1 MLHRQSQAFIQ
12 RSRHHWIAPPYP
24 QNPEPNL
31 PAWKASS
38 NDFPAS
44 WSSGSSLRS
53 RFIEPSTPWLDK
65 TAIALPVNP
74 NRCQHE
80 ETQSKRSVKW
90 EFRARR
96 KILFPDQNRRRR
108 RLAAIAAE
116 WTAIAATATAANPTA
131 TAALLAGQS
140 WSYFPTP
147 FRCPSDFRLF
157 ALLGHAPRGKW
168 TVVLPLY

>member
-53 RFIEPSTPWLDK
+53 RFIEPSTPWPDK

-80 ETQSKRSVKW
+80 ETQSKS
-90 EFRARR
+90 
-96 KILFPDQNRRRR
+96 
-108 RLAAIAAE
+108 
-116 WTAIAATATAANPTA
+116 T
-131 TAALLAGQS
+131 GQS
-140 WSYFPTP
+140 SNKLTV
-147 FRCPSDFRLF
+147 DFIIRHSPQNTLNRVPDLPYLGTRL
-157 ALLGHAPRGKW
+157 L
-168 TVVLPLY
+168 